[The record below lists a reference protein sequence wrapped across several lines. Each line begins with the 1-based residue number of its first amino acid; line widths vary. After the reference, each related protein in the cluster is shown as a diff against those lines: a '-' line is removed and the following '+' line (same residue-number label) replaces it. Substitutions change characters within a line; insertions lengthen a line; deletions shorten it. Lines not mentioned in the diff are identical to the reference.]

1 MRKPRRQTK
10 LQKLILQYMPELEE
24 AQKRVKELKG
34 KESNALR
41 RAQKS
46 KSKSR
51 GKYGKI
57 FSFSDIKTQK
67 QLNREIV
74 RIRTFLSDERSEQSK
89 RKTSRRK
96 PFWEEYNPKT
106 AGKAKK
112 DETYSAYRRL
122 QERFGGEERFKA
134 IIDEWQSSHG
144 KYDSENIL
152 EDIDY
157 DFSIG
162 MSEEDIM
169 NKYEEIFEEM
179 ETAYKGLANNEE

>member
-1 MRKPRRQTK
+1 MKKPKRQTK
-10 LQKLILQYMPELEE
+10 LQKLISQYTPELEE

-34 KESNALR
+34 KDSNALW

-51 GKYGKI
+51 GKYGRI

-67 QLNREIV
+67 QLNREIM
-74 RIRTFLSDERSEQSK
+74 RIRTFLSDDRSEQSK
-89 RKTSRRK
+89 RKTTRRK
-96 PFWEEYNPKT
+96 PFWEDYNPKT

-112 DETYSAYRRL
+112 DDTYSAYRRL
-122 QERFGGEERFKA
+122 QETFGGEERFKA

-162 MSEEDIM
+162 MSEEAIM
-169 NKYEEIFEEM
+169 KKYEEIFEEM
-179 ETAYKGLANNEE
+179 ELAYKGLANNEE